1 MEKSYNNWLAL
12 GVSILIMG
20 IMLMTYS
27 LTTYKQTKTLADKI
41 DFQEVDNNTQMST
54 SDKYFKYLSYAD
66 YLNDELK
73 KNKDLLIKNSTCNYV
88 DYAQHNAISLYK
100 LTYSGLQTDET
111 RQNVAAGN
119 IRSLLSMLDNYKTC
133 KQTQNYKSE
142 LQNLLD
148 DIQKTNQLHSQRD
161 ERMEAFMKIKEK
173 PIDNT
178 NDINT
183 QNPQTYDDIPA
194 EEDTTLEPPYP
205 EEMQNN

>member
-12 GVSILIMG
+12 GVSILVMG
-20 IMLMTYS
+20 ILLMTYS

-41 DFQEVDNNTQMST
+41 DFQEVDNNIQMST

-66 YLNDELK
+66 YLNDKLK
-73 KNKDLLIKNSTCNYV
+73 KNKNLLFKNSTCNYV

-119 IRSLLSMLDNYKTC
+119 IRSLLSMLDNYNTC
-133 KQTQNYKSE
+133 KQTQSYKSE

-148 DIQKTNQLHSQRD
+148 DIQKTNHLHSQTQ

-173 PIDNT
+173 PAENLSDTEIQ
-178 NDINT
+178 DI
-183 QNPQTYDDIPA
+183 QAYEELPA
-194 EEDTTLEPPYP
+194 EDTTLAPPYP
-205 EEMQNN
+205 ELAE

>member
-88 DYAQHNAISLYK
+88 DCKRMKHDKMWQREIFARFCPCSIIIKPVSKPKTINPNSKTSLMIFK
-100 LTYSGLQTDET
+100 
-111 RQNVAAGN
+111 
-119 IRSLLSMLDNYKTC
+119 
-133 KQTQNYKSE
+133 KQINCIPKEMSAW
-142 LQNLLD
+142 
-148 DIQKTNQLHSQRD
+148 KHS
-161 ERMEAFMKIKEK
+161 
-173 PIDNT
+173 
-178 NDINT
+178 
-183 QNPQTYDDIPA
+183 
-194 EEDTTLEPPYP
+194 
-205 EEMQNN
+205 

>member
-12 GVSILIMG
+12 GVSILVMG
-20 IMLMTYS
+20 ILLMTYS

-41 DFQEVDNNTQMST
+41 DFQEVDNNVQMST

-66 YLNDELK
+66 YLNDKLK
-73 KNKDLLIKNSTCNYV
+73 KNKNLLFKNSTCNYV

-119 IRSLLSMLDNYKTC
+119 IRSLLSMLDNYNTC
-133 KQTQNYKSE
+133 KQTQSYKSE

-148 DIQKTNQLHSQRD
+148 DIQKTNHLHSQTQ

-173 PIDNT
+173 PAENMSDTEIQ
-178 NDINT
+178 DI
-183 QNPQTYDDIPA
+183 QAYEELPA
-194 EEDTTLEPPYP
+194 EEDTTLAPPYP
-205 EEMQNN
+205 ELAE